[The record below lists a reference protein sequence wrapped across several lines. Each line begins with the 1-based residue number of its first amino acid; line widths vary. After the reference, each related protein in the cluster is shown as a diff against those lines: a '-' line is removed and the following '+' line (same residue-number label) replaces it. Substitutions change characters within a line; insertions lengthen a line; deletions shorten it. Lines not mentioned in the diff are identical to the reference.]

1 MAKKIF
7 DIFPPEEIKKTV
19 REVKP
24 EPEKKPKPQISFP
37 KVPSKMSWGLILALI
52 ILISAGIFY
61 YFTPHHKWG
70 GAKIEIWPETEVL
83 TFKTKL
89 TVNKEAKKPDFS
101 AKVIPGKI
109 FEEEKNI
116 SESFPSSGKTLKE
129 VKAEGII
136 RVYNAYSTSPQVL
149 IANTRFVSADGKLFR
164 SIERVTIPGE
174 KYQEGKL
181 VPGYLDI
188 KVRADQPGPEYNI
201 GPSTFSIPGFAG
213 TPKYTAF
220 YGKSFQ
226 PMVGG
231 LREEVP
237 QVTQEDLILAQKRLE
252 EKGISDCEI
261 ALKNK
266 IPAEFVLLKE
276 ALETKIIE
284 TSPLAKAG
292 AELKTFSFQ
301 IKVKSQA
308 LVFRASDIDNFARD
322 FILAQIPEDK
332 KLHSPESLKL
342 NYSLENLNLDLG
354 KIILS
359 LEMEAKIYS
368 DINQEVLKGALRGK
382 SLKEAQWLLENQPQI
397 SKVQMTPWPFWL
409 KKVPE
414 KLEKIEI
421 KLKLD

>member
-1 MAKKIF
+1 MAKKIL
-7 DIFPPEEIKKTV
+7 DIFPPKEIKKEV

-24 EPEKKPKPQISFP
+24 EPEKKPKPEISFP
-37 KVPSKMSWGLILALI
+37 KVPLKAKRSLILVLV
-52 ILISAGIFY
+52 ILISAGIFG
-61 YFTPHHKWG
+61 YFAPPHKWG
-70 GAKIEIWPETEVL
+70 GAKIEIWPETELL

-89 TVNKEAKKPDFS
+89 TVDKKAEQSDFL
-101 AKVIPGKI
+101 AKVIPGEILTKEMSI
-109 FEEEKNI
+109 REE
-116 SESFPSSGKTLKE
+116 FPSSGKTLKE

-136 RVYNAYSTSPQVL
+136 RVYNTYSTSSQIL
-149 IANTRFVSADGKLFR
+149 IAKTRFVSADGKLFR
-164 SIERVTIPGE
+164 SIERVIIPGQE
-174 KYQEGKL
+174 YQEGKL

-188 KVRADQPGPEYNI
+188 KVRADRPGPEYNI
-201 GPSTFSIPGFAG
+201 GPTTFSIPGFAG
-213 TPKYTAF
+213 TPRYTAF

-237 QVTQEDLILAQKRLE
+237 QVTQEDLNQAQKRLE
-252 EKGISDCEI
+252 EKGISDCQI
-261 ALKNK
+261 ALKNE
-266 IPAEFVLLKE
+266 ILAEFVLLKE
-276 ALETKIIE
+276 ALKTKIIE
-284 TSPLAKAG
+284 TLSLAKAG

-301 IKVKSQA
+301 IKAKSEA
-308 LVFRASDIDNFARD
+308 LVFRADQIDNFARS

-332 KLHSPESLKL
+332 KLLSESLKL
-342 NYSLENLNLDLG
+342 NYSPENLNLELG

-368 DINQEVLKGALRGK
+368 DINQETLKRALRGK

-397 SKVQMTPWPFWL
+397 TKVQIALWPFWI

-421 KLKLD
+421 KLRLD